1 MKPTNLDKLDA
12 DRIQTLVENYKIPH
26 KEHKIEHQAQVNA
39 LVNYYRE
46 LIPSVRAFIRRINQ
60 PEQLETVKISE
71 GVQKRLRYGVLLN
84 PLSTF
89 ASNFESEKSE
99 QSMAL
104 LRLYVD
110 LDEVYSY
117 LYSTRDWANE
127 QIHLDKFVSR
137 HDLELVELV
146 LQQMYDYLNTVLRN
160 MYNIYTYA
168 VGFYYGTDS
177 DSEVLSYRML
187 QSKSPYIIS
196 SPLLRVANI
205 NFMYFFVMASQIF
218 YQPKS
223 SFLPQSL

>member
-1 MKPTNLDKLDA
+1 MKPTNLDKIDA
-12 DRIQTLVENYKIPH
+12 NRIQTLVENYKIPE

-160 MYNIYTYA
+160 MYSIYTYA
-168 VGFYYGTDS
+168 VGFYYGTDT
-177 DSEVLSYRML
+177 DSEVLNYRML